1 MNEKRVRLAILIPLI
16 SVLTII
22 GYAGGLGVVFIVIN
36 HTIVEEWAVVVLG
49 SAIVVGV
56 PTAAMLVQRKVE
68 NKH

>member
-16 SVLTII
+16 SVLIII
-22 GYAGGLGVVFIVIN
+22 GYAGGLGVVFMVIN

-56 PTAAMLVQRKVE
+56 PTVAMLVQRKVE